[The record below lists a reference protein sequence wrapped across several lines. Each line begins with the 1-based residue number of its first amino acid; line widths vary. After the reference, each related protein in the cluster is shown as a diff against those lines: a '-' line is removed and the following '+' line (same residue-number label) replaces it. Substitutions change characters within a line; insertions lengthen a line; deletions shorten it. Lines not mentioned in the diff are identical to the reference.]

1 MLEFLPQNVKN
12 ALRHINST
20 FLYEIR
26 LRADMPVSINYNG
39 KYVYINDYG
48 LCDFADKALTVTT
61 EDVFDCVYRAGK
73 YSVYAVEEQIK
84 RGFLT
89 TEHGVRIGIA
99 GEYVYEKGVPLTIR
113 NFSSLCIRIPHEI
126 IGCADEI
133 FQCCMSNRILNL
145 LICSPA
151 GLGKTTILRDL
162 SRKIAEKTNKNLLI
176 CDERGEISS
185 GNVGNRSDVLKF
197 VDKTTAFE
205 VGIRALRPDI
215 IITDELLEEDCKILK
230 RAIAAGVSVIATAHF
245 YAKEKVAQPYLGIFD
260 RYIILNSEKIGEIKG
275 IYDENGQK
283 LW

>member
-12 ALRHINST
+12 ALRHVNSAL
-20 FLYEIR
+20 LYEIR
-26 LRADMPVSINYNG
+26 LRANKPVCINYNG

-48 LCDFADKALTVTT
+48 ICDFADKALIVTM
-61 EDVFDCVYRAGK
+61 EEIFDCVYRAGK
-73 YSVYAVEEQIK
+73 YSVYSVEEQIK

-113 NFSSLCIRIPHEI
+113 NFSSLCIRVPHEI

-133 FQCCMSNRILNL
+133 YKYCMSNRIINL

-162 SRKIAEKTNKNLLI
+162 SRKIAENTNKNILI
-176 CDERGEISS
+176 CDERGEISH
-185 GNVGNRSDVLKF
+185 GEVGNMCDILKF
-197 VDKTTAFE
+197 VNKTTAFE

-215 IITDELLEEDCKILK
+215 IITDELLEEDCKPLK

-245 YAKEKVAQPYLGIFD
+245 YDIDKITQSYLEIFD

-275 IYDENGQK
+275 IYNENGQK
-283 LW
+283 I